1 MKKTIKLAIAVSIL
15 TFISC
20 KDNTPNQPYQYE
32 LNPAYTWGYVVFY
45 GDYYADYLNKNNVL
59 TVNLFTDSLK
69 INNQNELLGYGQ
81 YLFLEDVFVAPS
93 DTLLPEGIYRVDN
106 SGEPFTIA
114 PGINDTIDNQVYT
127 LGAVINYYEPNPLKS
142 TQKLIV
148 GGKMTVSRQGENY
161 SLNCDFVL
169 QDSLKLKGIF
179 SGTLP
184 HFDESLQRE
193 ERNSIYI
200 FKENSLV
207 KEKKTIYK
215 FFGKKKNY

>member
-1 MKKTIKLAIAVSIL
+1 MKKLIKLAIVVTIM
-15 TFISC
+15 TFVSC

-32 LNPAYTWGYVVFY
+32 LNPDYTWGYVVFY
-45 GDYYADYLNKNNVL
+45 GDYYADYLNANNVL

-69 INNQNELLGYGQ
+69 INDQNELSGYGQ

-93 DTLLPEGIYRVDN
+93 DTLLPEGIYRVEK

-127 LGAVINYYEPNPLKS
+127 LGAVINYYESNPLKS

-148 GGKMTVSRQGENY
+148 GGTMTVSRHGENF

-169 QDSLKLKGIF
+169 QDSLKLKGNF
-179 SGTLP
+179 SGMLP
-184 HFDESLQRE
+184 HFDESLQRNE
-193 ERNSIYI
+193 KNSVI
-200 FKENSLV
+200 
-207 KEKKTIYK
+207 
-215 FFGKKKNY
+215 KNQKRGFQLMKVYMSKYNLSN

>member
-1 MKKTIKLAIAVSIL
+1 MKKLIKLAIVVTIM
-15 TFISC
+15 TFVSC

-32 LNPAYTWGYVVFY
+32 LNPDYTWGYVVFY
-45 GDYYADYLNKNNVL
+45 GDYYADYLNANNVL

-69 INNQNELLGYGQ
+69 INDQNELSGYGQ

-93 DTLLPEGIYRVDN
+93 DTLLPEGIYRVEK

-127 LGAVINYYEPNPLKS
+127 LGAVINYYESNPLKS

-148 GGKMTVSRQGENY
+148 GGTMTVSRHGENF

-169 QDSLKLKGIF
+169 QDSLKLKGSF
-179 SGTLP
+179 SGSLP
-184 HFDESLQRE
+184 HFDESLQRVE
-193 ERNSIYI
+193 ESFLIRNQKRKLNNMGI
-200 FKENSLV
+200 FHLDN
-207 KEKKTIYK
+207 
-215 FFGKKKNY
+215 